1 MKEDDNLLN
10 GGSVAFL
17 SSILSGF
24 VSPRDANAGGRD
36 RQNLLRPQPQMKEE
50 KKFGKRKHEPT
61 RSRRISRCMTF
72 DLVQE
77 VSAQATLPAR
87 WNATRR
93 PRARRDTNKQSR
105 EDAA

>member
-10 GGSVAFL
+10 GGSVACL

-24 VSPRDANAGGRD
+24 VPPAMLMPPAVADTILSGLSR
-36 RQNLLRPQPQMKEE
+36 PQMKEE
-50 KKFGKRKHEPT
+50 KKFSNWKHGPT

-77 VSAQATLPAR
+77 VSA
-87 WNATRR
+87 
-93 PRARRDTNKQSR
+93 RAMFRKHD
-105 EDAA
+105 EAPLCDA